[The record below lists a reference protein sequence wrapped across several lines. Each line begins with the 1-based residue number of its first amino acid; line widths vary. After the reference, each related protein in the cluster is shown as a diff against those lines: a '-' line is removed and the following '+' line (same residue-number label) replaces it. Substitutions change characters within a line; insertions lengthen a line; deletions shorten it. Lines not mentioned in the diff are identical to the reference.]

1 MKTRP
6 GRGTIRFALSAVAF
20 AMLAACG
27 GGGGGGSGGGS
38 PGSGTGTGGSPSAT
52 TTISGKAIDGY
63 LGGATI
69 CFDNGQGACDN
80 SLPTATTDGT
90 GSYTLKVTADMTGKH
105 LLAIVPAGTTDATS
119 GKTFTSGFTLSAV
132 VAGASQ
138 NVTPLTSMVVAQMAK
153 GVSQSNAA
161 AAVQQLAGVAPDS
174 DYVAAGNSAAL
185 SLAQQTVQAVIQYA
199 GGSIIGTQGVLN
211 AIVDSGSPAALSTT
225 PSILAAEEA
234 ALGTPANASQILASP
249 LYSMEGYLGN
259 GVIFGDAGYPDYS
272 GYPIRN
278 HYTLS
283 GSTLTVSQEAWIAT
297 ASSWITNPAGD
308 VIDSDLNGD
317 RTGSLISM
325 SNASGGYLRKSDG
338 TFTAY
343 LSPDRLHSSYSL
355 SNAGSTLTGTDAN
368 TGDTI
373 TLAYKSV
380 DVSGQPLSSALSV
393 SADYSAVRNA
403 MTGTFPSGTTA
414 YIGTLSHAHDQV
426 LIPATG
432 IDPPWINGADSTVG
446 YQVQPD
452 TDLAINV
459 ATLDGKV
466 GSATSVQ
473 QAVGTQIDVSTTV
486 QNRSCILLSLQANGV
501 AQLIANP
508 NQKPHADIS
517 VPVCGAPGVTLPV
530 TGSWSISPT
539 NANLMVI
546 TLPKAQV
553 AALSTY
559 SDIDDNVHRAILAGG
574 NLAVALVNG
583 SLLSGF
589 DYPASVVQTD
599 AQFPA
604 TVLNTIAASMVAAAK
619 SMGLA
624 E

>member
-1 MKTRP
+1 
-6 GRGTIRFALSAVAF
+6 
-20 AMLAACG
+20 MLAACG
-27 GGGGGGSGGGS
+27 GGGGS
-38 PGSGTGTGGSPSAT
+38 PGSGADTASNPGSTPAAV

-63 LGGATI
+63 LPGVNI

-80 SLPTATTDGT
+80 TLPTATTDST
-90 GSYTLKVTADMTGKH
+90 GGYRLKVTGDMTGKH

-119 GKTFTSGFTLSAV
+119 GTTFTSGFTLSAV
-132 VAGASQ
+132 VTGASQ

-153 GVSQSNAA
+153 GVSQSNAT
-161 AAVQQLAGVAPDS
+161 AAVQQLAGVSPDS

-199 GGSIIGTQGVLN
+199 GGSATGTQGVLN

-234 ALGTPANASQILASP
+234 ALGTSVDASQILASP

-259 GVIFGDAGYPDYS
+259 GVIFRDAGYPDYS

-283 GSTLTVSQEAWIAT
+283 GSTLTVNQEAWIAPT
-297 ASSWITNPAGD
+297 SSWITNPAGD
-308 VIDSDLNGD
+308 VVDSDLNGD
-317 RTGSLISM
+317 RTGSLVSM
-325 SNASGGYLRKSDG
+325 SNASGGYLQKTDG

-343 LSPDRLHSSYSL
+343 LSPDQLHPSYSL
-355 SNAGSTLTGTDAN
+355 SNVGSTLTGTDAN
-368 TGDTI
+368 TGDTV

-393 SADYSAVRNA
+393 SADYSAVRSA

-426 LIPATG
+426 LVPATG
-432 IDPPWINGADSTVG
+432 IDPPWINGADSTTG

-452 TDLAINV
+452 TGLAINV
-459 ATLDGKV
+459 ATLDGHV
-466 GSATSVQ
+466 GSDTSVQ

-486 QNRSCILLSLQANGV
+486 QNRSCILLSIQANGV

-508 NQKPHADIS
+508 NSQPHADIGA
-517 VPVCGAPGVTLPV
+517 PACGAPSSTLPV
-530 TGSWSISPT
+530 TGSWSVSPT
-539 NANLMVI
+539 NANVMVI

-559 SDIDDNVHRAILAGG
+559 SDIDDNVHRAVLAGG
-574 NLAVALVNG
+574 NLVVALVNG
-583 SLLSGF
+583 NLLSGF
-589 DYPASVVQTD
+589 DYPATVVQTD

-604 TVLNTIAASMVAAAK
+604 SVLNTIAGSMVAAAK

-624 E
+624 D

>member
-6 GRGTIRFALSAVAF
+6 STGCTRFALAAAFSAV
-20 AMLAACG
+20 LAACG
-27 GGGGGGSGGGS
+27 GGGSNS
-38 PGSGTGTGGSPSAT
+38 SSNSSTPPGSGSQAS

-63 LGGATI
+63 LPNVTV
-69 CFDNGQGACDN
+69 CFDNGQGACDP
-80 SLPTATTDGT
+80 SLPTAVTDAQGGFT
-90 GSYTLKVTADMTGKH
+90 MKTSSDVTGKH
-105 LLAIVPAGTTDATS
+105 LLAVVPAGTTDTAS
-119 GKTFTSGFTLSAV
+119 GTTFTSGFTLSAV
-132 VAGASQ
+132 VTGTSQ

-153 GVSQSNAA
+153 GVSQSNAT

-174 DYVAAGNSAAL
+174 DYVAAGNNSAL
-185 SLAQQTVQAVIQYA
+185 SLAQQTVRAVIQYA
-199 GGSIIGTQGVLN
+199 GGSITGTQGVLN

-234 ALGTPANASQILASP
+234 ALGTSANASQILTSP

-278 HYTLS
+278 NYTLS
-283 GSTLTVSQEAWIAT
+283 GSTLTVTQEAYIATKSDWIA
-297 ASSWITNPAGD
+297 NPTGD
-308 VIDSDLNGD
+308 AVDSDLNGD

-325 SNASGGYLRKSDG
+325 SNASGGYLLKTDG
-338 TFTAY
+338 TFTSY
-343 LSPDRLHSSYSL
+343 LSPDQLHPSYSL
-355 SNAGSTLTGTDAN
+355 SNAGETLTGTDSN

-393 SADYSAVRNA
+393 SADYSAVRNS

-414 YIGTLSHAHDQV
+414 HIGTLSHAHDQV

-432 IDPPWINGADSTVG
+432 IDPPWIGGVDSTAG
-446 YQVQPD
+446 YLVQPD
-452 TDLAINV
+452 TGLAINV
-459 ATLDGKV
+459 ATLDGHV
-466 GSATSVQ
+466 GTDTSVQ

-486 QNRSCILLSLQANGV
+486 QNRSCILLSIQANGV

-508 NQKPHADIS
+508 NQQPHADIS
-517 VPVCGAPGVTLPV
+517 VPACRAPGVTLPV
-530 TGSWSISPT
+530 TGSWSVSPT

-553 AALSTY
+553 AGLSTY
-559 SDIDDNVHRAILAGG
+559 SDIDDNVRRAILAGG
-574 NLAVALVNG
+574 NLAVALLNG
-583 SLLSGF
+583 SLLSGV

-599 AQFPA
+599 TEFPA
-604 TVLNTIAASMVAAAK
+604 SVLNTIAASMIATAK
-619 SMGLA
+619 AMGLA
-624 E
+624 D